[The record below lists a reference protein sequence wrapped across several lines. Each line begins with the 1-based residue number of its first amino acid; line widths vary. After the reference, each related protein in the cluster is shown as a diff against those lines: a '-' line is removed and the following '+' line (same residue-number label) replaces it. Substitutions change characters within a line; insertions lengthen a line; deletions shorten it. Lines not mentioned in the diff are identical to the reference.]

1 MAALLPPTGPDDG
14 EPAVAEGGDAILDR
28 LLARYHEAADTVFMD
43 GSTPW
48 EVDEAMVDFGFALG
62 PYEAQDLTGLDI
74 EFVQRRRRDAN
85 RAPNRRHIPILDR
98 MIELGKLGRKT
109 GAGWYRYP
117 GGGGKVDDP
126 IVADLALE
134 ESHFERR
141 TRTDY
146 SADQIRDRL
155 LLALI
160 NEAADLLHDG
170 TAATARDID
179 LVMIHRL
186 GFPASR
192 GGLMRYA
199 DSLGAAHIVER
210 LQALIPEDP
219 VAWAISPRLLTAAKT
234 GQKLADHDGST

>member
-1 MAALLPPTGPDDG
+1 MAATRPPATPDDPD
-14 EPAVAEGGDAILDR
+14 PATVAAITNR

-48 EVDEAMVDFGFALG
+48 EVDEAMVEFGFTMG

-74 EFVQRRRRDAN
+74 ADAN
-85 RAPNRRHIPILDR
+85 RRRQHASRDPNRRHIPIVGR
-98 MIELGKLGRKT
+98 MLELGKLGRKA

-160 NEAADLLHDG
+160 NEACDILHDG
-170 TAATARDID
+170 TATARDID
-179 LVMIHRL
+179 LVSVQQL
-186 GFPASR
+186 GFPAAR
-192 GGLMRYA
+192 GGLLRYA
-199 DSLGAAHIVER
+199 DGLGAAHIVAR
-210 LQALIPEDP
+210 LQALTAEDP
-219 VAWAISPRLLTAAKT
+219 VAWKISPLLQVAAQSGKNLT
-234 GQKLADHDGST
+234 DHGT